1 MRRLI
6 ALVATAVLAVS
17 ACATSTET
25 GTPTVTTGPV
35 STDNGATAPPAP
47 TTGTATSKD
56 TMIIAIPGT
65 PPGIDPDTQSAPQ
78 MWTIGAQLYGESGLR
93 WAHAQYT
100 AQQTIA
106 DPNKVP
112 GFWIADTDLST
123 TQPGI
128 VQSCTLTPDG
138 SKVTMVLRQ
147 GVKSAYGNELTTDDI
162 TWGLQR
168 SVADAFIGA
177 FFMGVGGA
185 GDISQ
190 WHAVDKYTEEIDQAG
205 GNSMVN
211 LCPLLAH
218 LGAAPSW
225 IMDSTEAKKHVT
237 AADPWAS
244 EWINHAGSWYGAYY
258 ITDWE
263 ADKQVVLQANP
274 NYYLAQP
281 PIQKIIYQVV
291 PQSADRIA
299 LLQAGK
305 VDLVEGLSP
314 TEAEALD
321 GQPGVRPIAV
331 ESNKQFFGFMN
342 DSLPPFDN
350 PLVRQALS
358 YTIDRDTI
366 ANSIYHGLAVP
377 YQGWLPVTF
386 PGYEPYSNYSY
397 DLTQAKSLLTQA
409 GYPDGFTTELSYSSG
424 EPEEE
429 QVAIAWQSSLAQIGV
444 NLTLKKLPPSA
455 ISTMVVGGTATNF
468 VFAMWQDAPFLP
480 DPVFSLQLWYA
491 SYGNAKWYHFAD
503 TKVDTDIRTCANVV
517 DFAQRTS
524 CIQDVAQYVSTLA
537 PAINIVAPDFIYAV
551 TDKVSNANFNYGLSY
566 VVEGMTVAP

>member
-6 ALVATAVLAVS
+6 GLVAACGLVAS
-17 ACATSTET
+17 ACGSSTA
-25 GTPTVTTGPV
+25 TPTTGAPVTSAPTSQSSGA
-35 STDNGATAPPAP
+35 STAP
-47 TTGTATSKD
+47 TTTASKD

-93 WAHAQYT
+93 WAHAAYT

-112 GFWIADTDLST
+112 GFWIANTDLST
-123 TQPGI
+123 TTPGI
-128 VQSCTLTPDG
+128 VQSCTLAPDG
-138 SKVTMVLRQ
+138 TKVTMVLRQ
-147 GVKSAYGNELTTDDI
+147 GVKSAYGNELTTADI

-168 SVADAFIGA
+168 SVADKFIGA

-190 WHAVDKYTEEIDQAG
+190 WHAIDKYTEEIDQAN

-237 AADPWAS
+237 SSDPWAGD
-244 EWINHAGSWYGAYY
+244 WINHSGSWYGAYY

-274 NYYLAQP
+274 NYYLPQP
-281 PIQKIIYQVV
+281 PIKKIIYQVV

-299 LLQAGK
+299 LLEAGK

-314 TEAEALD
+314 TEAQALD
-321 GQPGVRPIAV
+321 GQAGVRPIAV
-331 ESNKQFFGFMN
+331 QSNKQFFAFMN
-342 DSLPPFDN
+342 DSKAPFNN

-358 YTIDRDTI
+358 YAIDRDTI
-366 ANSIYHGLAVP
+366 ASSIYHGLAVS
-377 YQGWLPVTF
+377 YEGWLPVTY
-386 PGYEPYSNYSY
+386 PGYQPFTNYAY
-397 DLTQAKSLLTQA
+397 DLTKAKSLLTQA
-409 GYPDGFTTELSYSSG
+409 GFPNGFSTELSYSSG

-429 QVAIAWQSSLAQIGV
+429 QVAIAWQTSLAQIGV
-444 NLTLKKLPPSA
+444 TLTLKKLPPAA

-503 TKVDTDIRTCANVV
+503 AKTDSDIKQCGNVA

-524 CIQDVAQYVSTLA
+524 CIQTVAQYVSTLA
-537 PAINIVAPDFIYAV
+537 PAVNIVAPDFIYAV

-566 VVEGMTVAP
+566 VVEGMTITP

>member
-1 MRRLI
+1 VRRLVSI
-6 ALVATAVLAVS
+6 LAVCAIVAA
-17 ACATSTET
+17 ACGNSTAT
-25 GTPTVTTGPV
+25 PTTGPAATT
-35 STDNGATAPPAP
+35 STSTQ
-47 TTGTATSKD
+47 TTGSAVPSTAASKD

-78 MWTIGAQLYGESGLR
+78 EWTIGAQLYGESGLR
-93 WAHAQYT
+93 WGRAPYT

-112 GFWIADTDLST
+112 GFWIANTDLST
-123 TQPGI
+123 TTPGI

-138 SKVTMVLRQ
+138 SKVTMALRP
-147 GVKSAYGNELTTDDI
+147 GVKSAVGNELTTADL

-168 SVADAFIGA
+168 SVADKFIGA

-185 GDISQ
+185 GDIAQ
-190 WHAVDKYTEEIDQAG
+190 WHAVDKYTEEIDQANG
-205 GNSMVN
+205 QSMVN

-237 AADPWAS
+237 SSDPWATD
-244 EWINHAGSWYGAYY
+244 WINHGGSWFGAYY

-281 PIQKIIYQVV
+281 PIKKIIYQVV

-299 LLQAGK
+299 LLKAGK

-314 TEAEALD
+314 TEAQALD
-321 GQPGVRPIAV
+321 NQSGVRPIAV
-331 ESNKQFFGFMN
+331 QSNKQFFAFMN
-342 DSLPPFDN
+342 DSKPPFDN

-358 YTIDRDTI
+358 YAVDRKTLAD
-366 ANSIYHGLAVP
+366 SIYHGLAVP
-377 YQGWLPVTF
+377 YEGWLPVTY
-386 PGYEPYSNYSY
+386 PGYQPFTNYDY
-397 DLTQAKSLLTQA
+397 DLTKAKALLAQA
-409 GYPDGFTTELSYSSG
+409 GLPNGFSTELSYSSG

-429 QVAIAWQSSLAQIGV
+429 QVAIAWQTSLAQIGV

-468 VFAMWQDAPFLP
+468 VFALWQDAPFLP

-503 TKVDTDIRTCANVV
+503 PKTDADIKTCGNVV

-524 CIQDVAQYVSTLA
+524 CIQTVAQYVSTLA
-537 PAINIVAPDFIYAV
+537 PAVNIVAPDFIYAV

-566 VVEGMTVAP
+566 VVEGMTITP